1 MNKDFF
7 PRVKLFSLITALSF
21 LAGCGY
27 WENFTTYFNLYYN
40 TSTLFDEAEN
50 DILSQKRD
58 LFSIEPLVIPGN
70 ANTNLV
76 KVIEKS
82 SKILQFHSSSAYVED
97 ALMMLGKSFFYQKN
111 YQKAKRKFEELIGTE
126 PDDDVQLEAEFWIA
140 KCNMTLRDYAN
151 GFVQLEVVRKKAIE
165 EDETNIIVN
174 SFIEEILYRLTVNSN
189 DLVIELSNELL
200 TYSDSKMKSKVY
212 YELGK
217 LYTDIGDL
225 DKAITAYS
233 NVFEYSPDFDLEVEA
248 NVKYAATL
256 REAGRDEEALN
267 EFRSMRGKDKF
278 IDKFNMID
286 LETGITLEKLGR
298 FEEALDQFNMIDTTY
313 RNSPVSSAANY
324 FKGRIYE
331 YALGEYDSAGAYYQK
346 ALTSNPP
353 VEYSQ
358 IIRDKNQLFNRYITL
373 RKQINNYDRQ
383 LFYFDNPE
391 IFIED
396 SINYVQDSL
405 QILSDYLEQKELFD
419 IWSNVFKP
427 DSSAIKD
434 SLLALDSLRIQ
445 DSLHVRDSLITLMNI
460 GVFADTNEV
469 NLAILDYYRAQD
481 SLHVRDSLMQLVDV
495 GVILDTNEVNRLLTE
510 YFKAKDDGILDL
522 KGDEKD
528 PGFPQT
534 IAGVNLDT
542 IQFKRNPPRKPSIP
556 VDSVKYIIS
565 KTQLE
570 LGNLF
575 LTEMDVPD
583 SAYTLYNDNI
593 QRFPESEF
601 YPNTIYAL
609 GSYYLTIDNKSKADS
624 LFRYIYDNY
633 QSENI
638 VNAAADKLSLPLID
652 LDYDA
657 AKDLYKKAESDMI
670 AGNYDTALKE
680 FLSIHRLYPESPISP
695 KALYAGGWI
704 LEKDLKLPDSAAVV
718 YDSLVALYAGSVYSR
733 EVAKKLGGYKQEKLR
748 LQKELE
754 EANRLALLVNGKDSV
769 SKISGVQNE
778 LIDDSTD
785 YLSEA
790 FETDLEELQK
800 NEQERIKESQ
810 PPPDIIKPD
819 TQPEKRKLEAL
830 WNPRKP
836 G

>member
-1 MNKDFF
+1 MNRDFF
-7 PRVKLFSLITALSF
+7 PRIKLFSLITALS
-21 LAGCGY
+21 LSAGCGY

-40 TSTLFDEAEN
+40 TSTLFEEAEN

-126 PDDDVQLEAEFWIA
+126 PDDDVLLESEFWIA

-151 GFVQLEVVRKKAIE
+151 GLVQLEDVRIRAIE
-165 EDETNIIVN
+165 NDETEIIVN
-174 SFIEEILYRLTVNSN
+174 SFIEEIIYRLTVNSH
-189 DLVIELSNELL
+189 DLAIELSNELL
-200 TYSDSKMKSKVY
+200 AYSDSEMKSKVY

-233 NVFEYSPDFDLEVEA
+233 NVFEHSPDFDLEVEA

-286 LETGITLEKLGR
+286 LETGITLEKMGR
-298 FEEALDQFNMIDTTY
+298 NDEALDQFNMVDTTY

-331 YALGEYDSAGAYYQK
+331 YALGEYDSAGVYYQK

-353 VEYSQ
+353 VEYTQ

-383 LFYFDNPE
+383 LFYFNNPE
-391 IFIED
+391 VFIED

-427 DSSAIKD
+427 DSAAIKD

-469 NLAILDYYRAQD
+469 NLAIIDYYRAQD

-495 GVILDTNEVNRLLTE
+495 GVILDTNEVNRLVTE
-510 YFKAKDDGILDL
+510 YFKAKDEGILNL

-593 QRFPESEF
+593 QRFPQSEF
-601 YPNTIYAL
+601 YPNTLYAL
-609 GSYYLTIDNKSKADS
+609 GSYYLTLDDKGKADS
-624 LFRYIYDNY
+624 LFQYIYDNY
-633 QSENI
+633 KSESI

-652 LDYDA
+652 LEYDA
-657 AKDLYKKAESDMI
+657 AKDLYKQAESDMI
-670 AGNYDTALKE
+670 AGNYDSALKE

-754 EANRLALLVNGKDSV
+754 EADRLAQLENGKDSV
-769 SKISGVQNE
+769 DKISGVQNE
-778 LIDDSTD
+778 FIDDTTD
-785 YLSEA
+785 YISEA

-810 PPPDIIKPD
+810 LKPDIIKPE
-819 TQPEKRKLEAL
+819 TESGKRKLEAL